1 MENESRRSS
10 EIRRVSCQENRE
22 TAEERNALW
31 STLFVKRNF
40 LASSKLKWPQGSF
53 SRGAKYQ
60 ILSCAML
67 QMGSPRA
74 TGICSPS
81 VCLSLHF
88 TYLLFLWN
96 KSNFLKSCRYVCLFV
111 TICTKKQVETLHATF
126 TKSQRMFEIV
136 ILTTGFGEFE
146 FFRTFSHLLL
156 PDKKCGIIQI
166 KSPELSKSA
175 GKSNSPKYKK
185 VRKIQIPKM

>member
-1 MENESRRSS
+1 MKKKISFEGNLKRIIMENESRRSS

-40 LASSKLKWPQGSF
+40 LASSKLKWPKGSF

-88 TYLLFLWN
+88 TYFFYGTNLIFKVLPANLPG
-96 KSNFLKSCRYVCLFV
+96 
-111 TICTKKQVETLHATF
+111 
-126 TKSQRMFEIV
+126 FES
-136 ILTTGFGEFE
+136 
-146 FFRTFSHLLL
+146 FSL
-156 PDKKCGIIQI
+156 I
-166 KSPELSKSA
+166 
-175 GKSNSPKYKK
+175 
-185 VRKIQIPKM
+185 

>member
-1 MENESRRSS
+1 MARGL
-10 EIRRVSCQENRE
+10 IFQGCQIPNSFLCYV
-22 TAEERNALW
+22 ADGISQSDRN
-31 STLFVKRNF
+31 LFTK
-40 LASSKLKWPQGSF
+40 
-53 SRGAKYQ
+53 
-60 ILSCAML
+60 
-67 QMGSPRA
+67 
-74 TGICSPS
+74 
-81 VCLSLHF
+81 CLSLSSFH
-88 TYLLFLWN
+88 LIFLWN

-126 TKSQRMFEIV
+126 TKAQRMFEIV

-175 GKSNSPKYKK
+175 GKSNSPKCKK
-185 VRKIQIPKM
+185 VRKIEIPKM

>member
-88 TYLLFLWN
+88 TYFFYGTNLIFKGMSVCLLQYV
-96 KSNFLKSCRYVCLFV
+96 LKSKLRLCMQPLLKHKECL
-111 TICTKKQVETLHATF
+111 KL
-126 TKSQRMFEIV
+126 
-136 ILTTGFGEFE
+136 
-146 FFRTFSHLLL
+146 
-156 PDKKCGIIQI
+156 
-166 KSPELSKSA
+166 
-175 GKSNSPKYKK
+175 
-185 VRKIQIPKM
+185 